1 MPDHEDYPL
10 NIANRKVDKKE
21 TELNSPT
28 LFKGKENSV
37 TIIITALNEEASIG
51 KTYCAA
57 KSALTRLGIDHQIIL
72 INDGSQDRTMGI
84 MDLIQAHDSQVQ
96 VFHHKTP
103 QGIGFGYKKGIHHAR
118 KEYLMYLPGDDN
130 FSEESIIKVLELRGK
145 ADIVIPYHTNL
156 KEVRDSVRA
165 SISGYYTTLLNWCF
179 GLRVKYFNSIVLHKT
194 SFLQALTIRSDKF
207 TYQSEILIKLIKV
220 YRCNFLHV
228 GILLDERSSGESKAI
243 SLFNFIDVVR
253 FFFTLCIEIYSSIFV
268 DRKGLPVVIKV
279 EDN

>member
-1 MPDHEDYPL
+1 MSDQEDYPL
-10 NIANRKVDKKE
+10 NITNRKVNQKE

-28 LFKGKENSV
+28 LFKGKANSV

-243 SLFNFIDVVR
+243 SLSNFIDTVK
-253 FFFTLCIEIYSSIFV
+253 FFFTLCIEVYSSMFV
-268 DRKGLPVVIKV
+268 DREGLPVVIKV
-279 EDN
+279 EGN

>member
-10 NIANRKVDKKE
+10 NIANRKVGKKE

-28 LFKGKENSV
+28 LFKGKANSV

-145 ADIVIPYHTNL
+145 SDIVIPYHTNL

-179 GLRVKYFNSIVLHKT
+179 GLRVKYFNGIVLHKT

-243 SLFNFIDVVR
+243 SLSNFIDTVK
-253 FFFTLCIEIYSSIFV
+253 FFFTLCIEVYSSMFV

-279 EDN
+279 EGN